1 MICWISNLEQMDKD
15 PFINLGILRKKIHI
29 IAEP

>member
-15 PFINLGILRKKIHI
+15 PFINLGIVRNYI
-29 IAEP
+29 